1 MTKDEMCN
9 KIQVIL
15 KYHEFDK
22 PVLVSHSY
30 RTLISTQLLKSPKLA
45 NQIGPVVLID
55 PISILLHL
63 LDVAY
68 NFTHRKPQRANEHQ
82 LYYFG
87 SMDMGVSHSLSRC
100 FFWSE
105 NVLWKQDIGERAIT
119 VSLAERD
126 LIVNTK
132 AVRNYLATYDE
143 ETAARKEGSASDTTS
158 GDIHMEV
165 ISENG
170 VGSTTLHPRSNG
182 NANTDISGPPS
193 SKTVDKNV
201 SNGRLRV
208 GWQDRKWRGKGVD
221 LIWFRTLDH
230 AQLFDKA
237 ETRKPLVEAI
247 YQYSFQSY

>member
-1 MTKDEMCN
+1 MTKDEMCDE
-9 KIQVIL
+9 IQAIL

-30 RTLISTQLLKSPKLA
+30 GTVIATQLLKSPRLA

-63 LDVAY
+63 PDVAY
-68 NFTHRKPQRANEHQ
+68 NFTRRKPQRANEYQ
-82 LYYFG
+82 LYYFA
-87 SMDMGVSHSLSRC
+87 SMDTGVSHSLSRC
-100 FFWSE
+100 FFWSQ

-126 LIVNTK
+126 LIVNTE
-132 AVRNYLATYDE
+132 AVRKYLTNYGE
-143 ETAARKEGSASDTTS
+143 ETAVRKEVSACDSTNC
-158 GDIHMEV
+158 DIRVEV
-165 ISENG
+165 IPENG
-170 VGSTTLHPRSNG
+170 VRSTILHPRSSEY
-182 NANTDISGPPS
+182 ASGGVFGPS
-193 SKTVDKNV
+193 SPKTADRNV
-201 SNGRLRV
+201 SNGRLCI

-247 YQYSFQSY
+247 YQYSVQSR